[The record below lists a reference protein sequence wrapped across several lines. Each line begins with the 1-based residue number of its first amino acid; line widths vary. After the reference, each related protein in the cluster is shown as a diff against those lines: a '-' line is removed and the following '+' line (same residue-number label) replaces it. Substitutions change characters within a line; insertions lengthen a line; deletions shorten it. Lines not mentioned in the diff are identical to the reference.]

1 MSEKNQSRLL
11 KPKMDL
17 QRGIPRTCDCGAATI
32 VLTSGTIKNP
42 GRRFYRCGANSGQNH
57 VFKWLD
63 EAHDEEFVVVA
74 NKLATIEQDLAAIK
88 AELDDMKKDI
98 TEIIKI
104 IE

>member
-1 MSEKNQSRLL
+1 
-11 KPKMDL
+11 MDL

-42 GRRFYRCGANSGQNH
+42 GRRFYRRGANSGQNH

-104 IE
+104 IEVLR

>member
-1 MSEKNQSRLL
+1 
-11 KPKMDL
+11 MDL

-42 GRRFYRCGANSGQNH
+42 GRRFYRCGANS
-57 VFKWLD
+57 
-63 EAHDEEFVVVA
+63 VVA

-88 AELDDMKKDI
+88 AELDDVKKDI

-104 IE
+104 IECLRMKS

>member
-1 MSEKNQSRLL
+1 
-11 KPKMDL
+11 MDL

-42 GRRFYRCGANSGQNH
+42 GRRFYRCGTNS
-57 VFKWLD
+57 
-63 EAHDEEFVVVA
+63 VVA

-104 IE
+104 IECLRMKS

>member
-1 MSEKNQSRLL
+1 
-11 KPKMDL
+11 MDL

-63 EAHDEEFVVVA
+63 E
-74 NKLATIEQDLAAIK
+74 DLAAIK

-104 IE
+104 IECLRMKS